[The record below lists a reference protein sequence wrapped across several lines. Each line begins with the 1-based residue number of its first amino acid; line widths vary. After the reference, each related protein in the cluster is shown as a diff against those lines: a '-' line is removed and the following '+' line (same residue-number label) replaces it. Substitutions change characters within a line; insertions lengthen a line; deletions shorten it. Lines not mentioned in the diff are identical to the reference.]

1 MKVLLAGAAGRIGT
15 PLTQHLIDQGHEILA
30 CDIHSENEWS
40 IDCSYAQ
47 LNLLNT
53 DKLCK
58 IIEENGP
65 FKAAINCSYPKN
77 SAFGTAFE
85 ELSLN
90 DFQENLNLHLGA
102 YFNLA
107 QQIVPHFQKNN
118 GGHLIQFSSIY
129 GFVPPRFW
137 IYEESGMDLPI
148 EYSMI
153 KAAIIQMTKYLARRY
168 PDQNLRFNCVSPGG
182 ILDNQNPQFLE
193 KYKSYCSSK
202 GMLNPEDLFG
212 AVDFLLSNTSRYFQ
226 GQNLTVDD
234 GFSL

>member
-1 MKVLLAGAAGRIGT
+1 MVKVLLAGAAGRIGA

-53 DKLCK
+53 DKLCE

-107 QQIVPHFQKNN
+107 QQIVPHFQKYN

-129 GFVPPRFW
+129 GFVAPRFW
-137 IYEESGMDLPI
+137 IYEESKMDLPV

-153 KAAIIQMTKYLARRY
+153 KAAI
-168 PDQNLRFNCVSPGG
+168 QNGWFHEEKIIFETMMCFKRAGCDG
-182 ILDNQNPQFLE
+182 II
-193 KYKSYCSSK
+193 
-202 GMLNPEDLFG
+202 
-212 AVDFLLSNTSRYFQ
+212 TYFAPFVAKTLI
-226 GQNLTVDD
+226 NKT
-234 GFSL
+234 F